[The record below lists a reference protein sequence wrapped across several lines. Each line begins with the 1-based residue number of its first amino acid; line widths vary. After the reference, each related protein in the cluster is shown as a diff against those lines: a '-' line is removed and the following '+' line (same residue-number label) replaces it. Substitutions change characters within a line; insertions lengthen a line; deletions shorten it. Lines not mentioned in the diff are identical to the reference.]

1 LSAFV
6 IDASIALAW
15 CFEDEASP
23 GTDLVLE
30 HVRDR
35 GAIVPALW
43 HLELGN
49 VLLQAEK
56 RSRIAMAEIAARLEL
71 IAALPIEVD
80 QETTAHAW
88 RETLALARAQG
99 LTTYDAAYLEL
110 AVRRGIPLV
119 TKDETLRVAA
129 ERLGVPTI

>member
-1 LSAFV
+1 MSAFV